1 MLNYYSTEPGTLAT
15 SEDIELHMIG
25 GSGYVIGR
33 RLFAEYKRSIERKNK
48 ENENAENYRLQRNV
62 S

>member
-25 GSGYVIGR
+25 GSGYVTGR
-33 RLFAEYKRSIERKNK
+33 ILFAEYRRSIERKNK
-48 ENENAENYRLQRNV
+48 ENENEKNYRVQRNGD
-62 S
+62 

>member
-15 SEDIELHMIG
+15 PEDIELHMIG